1 MMAGPAHPQ
10 EHAPHAFMP
19 HPQQHQQ
26 YYRQQPP
33 TASSHH
39 QQQPQQQPSA
49 QPQTPSPTPTLPP
62 TSSSQE
68 AVRGSS
74 PRTDEEDCG
83 EEEEAGAAS
92 RQGAGVA
99 APAVP
104 SAAAAAAAAT
114 VAATAA
120 TNGGS
125 GGRRLVSGLS
135 SGVGQNTCYLNV
147 VVQSLW
153 GLRAFR
159 DRILGPHTPSS
170 SDAGSADAIASQL
183 EQALRAVMAGLSR
196 LEEGRGSP
204 VPPWASA
211 PASASSASAVPNTPP
226 RSPQSGG
233 VSVDGLREALSAR
246 AGRKFRAGHM
256 DDAVEAFEE
265 ILECLGKGGGGGQL
279 AVAEAFTLHLREV
292 MLCPGCGRASPYPAR
307 DYDTNVFYV
316 PVRSLM
322 EAASWGRVA
331 AGGNGRKQ
339 QQQAPAAAAAA
350 ALDFGAL
357 LQGAGSGDLYG
368 CGHGHEGC
376 PVARRGE
383 KHAGHR
389 YLVRRPPQVF
399 SLALVWDTLRGD
411 SREIQAILGLIE
423 PVLRLGHFRL
433 PPAAA
438 GAHAHAEAGMGMG
451 MGPGEYVGLLQG
463 FFAFHPQKHHY
474 VCFLAR
480 HPAAAAGGW
489 VCLDDSEVHVLGPSH
504 AEALRQCAEQQY
516 QPSLLFYEVALAQPQ
531 QQQQQGLPPQ
541 GP

>member
-1 MMAGPAHPQ
+1 VV
-10 EHAPHAFMP
+10 
-19 HPQQHQQ
+19 
-26 YYRQQPP
+26 
-33 TASSHH
+33 S
-39 QQQPQQQPSA
+39 
-49 QPQTPSPTPTLPP
+49 
-62 TSSSQE
+62 
-68 AVRGSS
+68 
-74 PRTDEEDCG
+74 
-83 EEEEAGAAS
+83 
-92 RQGAGVA
+92 
-99 APAVP
+99 

-120 TNGGS
+120 TNGGDQ
-125 GGRRLVSGLS
+125 RRLVSGLS

-159 DRILGPHTPSS
+159 DRILGPRAAF
-170 SDAGSADAIASQL
+170 SDADASQL

-196 LEEGRGSP
+196 LEEDRGSSP
-204 VPPWASA
+204 I
-211 PASASSASAVPNTPP
+211 PASGSGAAVPNTPP
-226 RSPQSGG
+226 RSPRGGG

-265 ILECLGKGGGGGQL
+265 ILECLGKGGGGGQR

-322 EAASWGRVA
+322 EAASWGHVA
-331 AGGNGRKQ
+331 NGGNGRGKQ
-339 QQQAPAAAAAA
+339 QQAAPAAA

-433 PPAAA
+433 PPAASA
-438 GAHAHAEAGMGMG
+438 AHAEG

-489 VCLDDSEVHVLGPSH
+489 VCLDDSEVHVLGRSH
-504 AEALRQCAEQQY
+504 ADALRQCAEQQY

-531 QQQQQGLPPQ
+531 GQPQQEP
-541 GP
+541 